1 MTRNIPRLDKSMGG
15 LLDAGVFASSEGRL
29 IAQQFLKERYA
40 E

>member
-1 MTRNIPRLDKSMGG
+1 MARNILRLDKSMAG
-15 LLDAGVFASSEGRL
+15 LLDAGVVVSSEGR